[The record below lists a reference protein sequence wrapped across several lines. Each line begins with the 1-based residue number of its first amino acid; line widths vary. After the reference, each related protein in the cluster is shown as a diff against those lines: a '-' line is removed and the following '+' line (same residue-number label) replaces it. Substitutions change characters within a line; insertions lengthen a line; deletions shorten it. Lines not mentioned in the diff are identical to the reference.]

1 MSHSRHLDFK
11 EKEAAHGAGSAG
23 RGRVVSVLGDV
34 VEMEFDEGLPGI
46 NEAVS
51 VERADGTGLLLEARE
66 HVDKR
71 TVKAVSLGFTHGI
84 ERGLTVRALGGPLKM
99 PVGDSLRGRV
109 LNIFGE
115 PIDGGPPI
123 EASARKSVHRL
134 SPPLKDVTPGSGM
147 LETGIKTI
155 DLLSPFPKGGKV
167 GLFGGAGVGKTVLL
181 MEFIYKIVKVHSGI
195 SVFCGVGERM
205 REGHELWSEMKRE
218 GIMENSVLIFGQMCE
233 SPGVRFRV
241 PLSALTVSEYFRD
254 EKGKDVLLLVD
265 NIYRFVQAGSE
276 VSVLLGRLPS
286 RVGYQ
291 PTLLAEIAEV
301 EERVVSTKGG
311 AITSVQAIYV
321 PADEITD
328 PACESVFPHLDTSV
342 VLSREMSAKGIYP
355 AIDPLASNSKLMGS
369 SDVGA
374 RHYAAAEGVREH
386 LARYRELA
394 DVIAM
399 LGIDELALADRKIV
413 RRARRL
419 EKFLAQPMFL
429 TESFTGRKGRHVPL
443 ERTVHG
449 CEKILSGEM
458 DGIDEDKFFMIGDID
473 EI

>member
-1 MSHSRHLDFK
+1 MGD
-11 EKEAAHGAGSAG
+11 GM
-23 RGRVVSVLGDV
+23 VISVQGDV
-34 VEMEFDEGLPGI
+34 VEMAFEEGLPHI
-46 NEAVS
+46 NEAIT
-51 VERADGTGLLLEARE
+51 VERSDGSGLILEVRE

-71 TVKAVSLGFTHGI
+71 TVKAVSLGFTQGL
-84 ERGLTVRALGGPLKM
+84 ERGLSVRAQGSPLKM

-123 EASARKSVHRL
+123 AASARVSVHRP
-134 SPPLKDVTPGSGM
+134 SPPLKDLSRASGF

-155 DLLSPFPKGGKV
+155 DFLSPFPKGGKV

-181 MEFIYKIVKVHSGI
+181 MEFIYKIIKVHSGI

-218 GIMENSVLIFGQMCE
+218 DILENSILILGQMCE
-233 SPGVRFRV
+233 SPGIRFGV

-254 EKGKDVLLLVD
+254 EQGKDVLLLID

-276 VSVLLGRLPS
+276 ISVLLGRLPS

-301 EERVVSTKGG
+301 EERIVSTKAGT
-311 AITSVQAIYV
+311 ITSVQAVYV
-321 PADEITD
+321 PADDITD
-328 PACESVFPHLDTSV
+328 PACANVFPHLDTSV
-342 VLSREMSAKGIYP
+342 VLSREMSSKGLYP

-369 SDVGA
+369 PDIDK
-374 RHYAAAEGVREH
+374 RHYDAAEAVRSH
-386 LARYRELA
+386 LARYRELR

-399 LGIDELALADRKIV
+399 LGIDELSESDRKIV

-419 EKFLAQPMFL
+419 ENFLTQPLFL
-429 TESFTGRKGRHVPL
+429 TESFTGRKGRHVTV

-458 DGIDEDKFFMIGDID
+458 DDIGEDRFFMIGDID